1 MNSKSVNVVPG
12 EASETDDDGEE
23 ICGKVFKIGT
33 GPDAPPLISIDA
45 DNSPQRQLS
54 ITYGEEAFDVSAV
67 SDEYLERWRLR
78 RIINER
84 CVSLLNEFIHT
95 TAVSVSKQL
104 VETDNLLMKSQVVLQ
119 NTSSAMKKVNDS
131 TEQIKSKLHSILAV
145 NFIPNINI

>member
-104 VETDNLLMKSQVVLQ
+104 VETDNLLMKSQVSNRPL
-119 NTSSAMKKVNDS
+119 SSSSSS
-131 TEQIKSKLHSILAV
+131 TTRQTLRTCSK
-145 NFIPNINI
+145 